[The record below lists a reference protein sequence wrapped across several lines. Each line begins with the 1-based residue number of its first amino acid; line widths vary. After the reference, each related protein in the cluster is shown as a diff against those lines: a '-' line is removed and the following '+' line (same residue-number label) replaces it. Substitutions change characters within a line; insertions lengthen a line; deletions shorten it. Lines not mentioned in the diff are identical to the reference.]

1 MPVGA
6 AIDALGYRRYTF
18 AMPIATGSRNVH
30 PQIYLGHIPPT
41 ARERRGLRALA
52 LDLNER
58 IAPARAAEPT
68 ILLLNFADAKL
79 TEMIDLLLLRP
90 TAIIVGAIRAYR
102 GPIEASPN
110 GSWRDR
116 ATGEPIH

>member
-1 MPVGA
+1 MLVLRLWSF
-6 AIDALGYRRYTF
+6 DALAYRRYTLSVS
-18 AMPIATGSRNVH
+18 IASGGRKVQ

-52 LDLNER
+52 LDLSGR
-58 IAPARAAEPT
+58 VAAARAAEPM

-90 TAIIVGAIRAYR
+90 NALIVGAIRAYR

-110 GSWRDR
+110 GRWWD
-116 ATGEPIH
+116 